1 MDPMAGTKTREKEI
15 RDREFDLDLHESRHR
30 FNADEFRLMGE
41 AGIFD
46 ETSRVELIQGEVVEM
61 NPIGAH
67 HAGNVK
73 RLINLFAEKVGKAAI
88 VDAQNPVHLAGHSEP
103 QPDIAL
109 LKPRDDFYSEH
120 HPKPEDVY
128 LLVEVADT
136 SLAHDRDVKVP
147 LYARY
152 GIPEYWIVDLASREI
167 LAYSRPEDGR
177 YRITERVKSGD
188 ELTCRTLPNL
198 SVKVEEI
205 LG

>member
-1 MDPMAGTKTREKEI
+1 MSETKTRG
-15 RDREFDLDLHESRHR
+15 RENRELDLDLREVRYR
-30 FNADEFRLMGE
+30 FSADEFLKMGE

-46 ETSRVELIQGEVVEM
+46 ETSRVELIEGEIVEM
-61 NPIGAH
+61 NPIGTH
-67 HAGNVK
+67 HAGNVS
-73 RLINLFAEKVGKAAI
+73 RLLNLFAGKVRDVAI
-88 VDAQNPVHLAGHSEP
+88 VAVQNPVHLAGHSEP

-109 LKPRDDFYSEH
+109 LKPREDFYSEH

-152 GIPEYWIVDLASREI
+152 GIPEYWIVDLSNREV
-167 LAYSRPEDGR
+167 LAYSRPEDGK

-188 ELTCRTLPNL
+188 ELACRTLPNL

>member
-1 MDPMAGTKTREKEI
+1 MSRMSETKRREAEAPKL
-15 RDREFDLDLHESRHR
+15 DLDLRRSRYR
-30 FNADEFRLMGE
+30 FNADEFLKIGE

-46 ETSRVELIQGEVVEM
+46 EASRVELIEGEIVEM
-61 NPIGAH
+61 NPIGSH
-67 HAGNVK
+67 HAGNVS
-73 RLINLFAEKVGKAAI
+73 RLLNLFAKKVGDSAI
-88 VDAQNPVHLAGHSEP
+88 VSVQNPIHLAGHSEP

-120 HPKPEDVY
+120 HPKPDDVF

-152 GIPEYWIVDLASREI
+152 GIPEYWIVDLTNREVI
-167 LAYSRPEDGR
+167 AHFRPEDGK
-177 YRITERVKSGD
+177 YRLTERVKVGD
-188 ELTCRTLPNL
+188 ELASRSIPNL

-205 LG
+205 LGG

>member
-1 MDPMAGTKTREKEI
+1 MNPMSETKTRETDVH
-15 RDREFDLDLHESRHR
+15 DRELDLDLREARYR
-30 FNADEFRLMGE
+30 FSADEFRRMGE

-46 ETSRVELIQGEVVEM
+46 ETSRVELIEGEIVEM
-61 NPIGAH
+61 NPIGSH
-67 HAGNVK
+67 HAGNIK
-73 RLINLFAEKVGKAAI
+73 RLINLFAGKVGEAAI
-88 VDAQNPVHLAGHSEP
+88 LDAQDPIHLAGHSEP

-109 LKPRDDFYSEH
+109 LKPRGDFYSEH

-136 SLAHDRDVKVP
+136 SLAYDLDVKVP

-152 GIPEYWIVDLASREI
+152 GIPEYWIVDLANREV
-167 LAYSRPEDGR
+167 LAHSRPEDGK

-188 ELTCRTLPNL
+188 TLTRRSVPNL
-198 SVKVEEI
+198 SVKVEDI